1 MGGCCCSARKPHLHG
16 TPVYYYCPPI
26 LEERDTLTSTDVT
39 TDSLTA
45 GLLVGLNV
53 EESTPDTYQSPPAPL
68 PYDVVLGGTA
78 STDSES
84 GKDTVVSGSSFETLI
99 TEDKDIE
106 ESDPKAQAK
115 SAPISP
121 SKAELWK
128 SNEPHSLVIE
138 EEDGC
143 PICLEEYD
151 VENPKTVTKC
161 EHHFHLACILEWME
175 RSDSCPICDQEMIFD
190 EALD

>member
-1 MGGCCCSARKPHLHG
+1 
-16 TPVYYYCPPI
+16 VYYYCPPI
-26 LEERDTLTSTDVT
+26 LEERDALTSTDGA

-53 EESTPDTYQSPPAPL
+53 EGSTPDTYQSPPAPL

-84 GKDTVVSGSSFETLI
+84 GRDTVVSGSSFETLI
-99 TEDKDIE
+99 TCEDIE

-128 SNEPHSLVIE
+128 SSEPHALVIE

-151 VENPKTVTKC
+151 VENPKTLTKC

>member
-1 MGGCCCSARKPHLHG
+1 MGGCCCSARKTHLHG

-26 LEERDTLTSTDVT
+26 LEEHDPLASNDTAN
-39 TDSLTA
+39 DSLTA

-53 EESTPDTYQSPPAPL
+53 EESTPDTYQPPPAPL
-68 PYDVVLGGTA
+68 PYDVVLGVPV
-78 STDSES
+78 STNSES
-84 GKDTVVSGSSFETLI
+84 GKDTVSGSSFETLV
-99 TEDKDIE
+99 TCEDIE
-106 ESDPKAQAK
+106 ESDLKAQAK

-121 SKAELWK
+121 TKAELWK
-128 SNEPHSLVIE
+128 SNEPHTLVIE

-151 VENPKTVTKC
+151 VENPKTLSKC

-175 RSDSCPICDQEMIFD
+175 RSDSCPICDQEMIFVQ
-190 EALD
+190 ELD